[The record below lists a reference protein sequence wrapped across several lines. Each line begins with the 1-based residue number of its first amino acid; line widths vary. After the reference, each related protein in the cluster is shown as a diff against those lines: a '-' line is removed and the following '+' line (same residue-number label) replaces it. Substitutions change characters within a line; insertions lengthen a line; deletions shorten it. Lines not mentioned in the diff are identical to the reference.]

1 MTCRT
6 RGRRA
11 FIDLAGAFLPV
22 PSSLPRRISSLVL
35 VLALALPGLVATAPN
50 ARAGTPEVILGRPRV
65 GEFQPVRG
73 SGWIAWQQNTR
84 KRPRHYDVLAR
95 SVDNGSVFRV
105 NPPGTNG
112 ANGDIEGDLL
122 VYQQFERKRSGLRFF
137 DLATREQSKPPPGI
151 NTEHWEYWPSTSG
164 QWLLFGRLQKNTV
177 RRIILFDLSTGVAK
191 RLAKVKGANKFLAP
205 GQVNGP
211 WAVWYRCPSRSECNI
226 VRYHISTGE
235 SDVIA
240 NPHGLRYHA
249 PSIDP
254 EGTVYYA
261 RARGRCGNRVRL
273 IRERLDGSREE
284 LWRLPNGDD
293 IGRTHAQV
301 RPRGN
306 TILYDHFSCGQA
318 AESDAWQIAD

>member
-1 MTCRT
+1 
-6 RGRRA
+6 
-11 FIDLAGAFLPV
+11 V
-22 PSSLPRRISSLVL
+22 S
-35 VLALALPGLVATAPN
+35 LALATVLQSVVVDAP
-50 ARAGTPEVILGRPRV
+50 AAHAGTPGVILGRPRV
-65 GEFQPVRG
+65 GEFQPLRG
-73 SGWIAWQQNTR
+73 GGWIAWQQNTR

-95 SVDNGSVFRV
+95 SVDNGSQFRV

-112 ANGDIEGDLL
+112 ANGDIEGDVL
-122 VYQQFERKRSGLRFF
+122 VYQQFERRRSGLRFF
-137 DLATREQSKPPPGI
+137 DLATRVRSKPPPGI

-164 QWLLFGRLQKNTV
+164 QWLLFGRLQKNTA

-191 RLAKVKGANKFLAP
+191 RLAKVKGVNTFLAP
-205 GQVNGP
+205 GQVNGQ
-211 WAVWYRCPSRSECNI
+211 WAVWYRCPSKSECNI

-240 NPHGLRYHA
+240 NPRGLRYHA
-249 PSIDP
+249 PSVDA

-273 IRERLDGSREE
+273 IRERLEGSSEE